1 MIPDKVEA
9 VTSAVFNKNKGKV
22 FETPVGKFI
31 YRYIEPLVY
40 FHGVI
45 RNDDYSEPFL
55 IASKEKAVCYTLSK
69 IRSHGEKL
77 DIEMLLLEDMRI
89 DEDILLS
96 LNKDDVG
103 FWAKIYKKTLIT
115 DFSEYLAKRS
125 K

>member
-1 MIPDKVEA
+1 MIPERVEA
-9 VTSAVFNKNKGKV
+9 VTSAVFNKNKDKV

-31 YRYIEPLVY
+31 YRYIKLLVY

-55 IASKEKAVCYTLSK
+55 IASKEKAVCDTLSK

-96 LNKDDVG
+96 LNKDD
-103 FWAKIYKKTLIT
+103 I
-115 DFSEYLAKRS
+115 DFLAKMR